1 MRLMPIQVDRSV
13 VGKEYPPFPVAVERG
28 KIKDFARAIGDA
40 NPFYLD
46 DRVGA
51 ASAWGDVIAPPTF
64 AVTFRDEGADAGVLL
79 RDLGVDISR
88 VLHGE
93 QEFEIFRQLTPGE
106 TYLCR
111 TKDVD
116 LYEKTG
122 NSRPMAF
129 VARETA
135 LTARAHEIVTPMRH
149 VTLIRL

>member
-1 MRLMPIQVDRSV
+1 MPVTVDKSV

-64 AVTFRDEGADAGVLL
+64 AVTFRDEGAD
-79 RDLGVDISR
+79 
-88 VLHGE
+88 
-93 QEFEIFRQLTPGE
+93 E

-111 TKDVD
+111 MKVVD
-116 LYEKTG
+116 IYEKTG
-122 NSRPMAF
+122 KSGPMAF
-129 VARETA
+129 VVRDTA
-135 LTARAHEIVTPMRH
+135 ITDRTNTIVATMRSIM
-149 VTLIRL
+149 VIRL